1 MITTVVAMPNILD
14 PMYWIGPQGLFAS
27 AVLPTILAIVFVE
40 TGLLFPLLPGESL
53 LFTGGLLAAHGTLD
67 IWVLAPAVALTAIL
81 GDQTGYFI
89 GRRIGPALFKK
100 EDSRFFKQHHVTE
113 SHAFFE
119 KYGPAAIILARF
131 MPFVRTFTPV
141 VAGVSYMRYPVYL
154 AFDIVGGILWGGGV
168 TVAGYFLGNVP
179 FIHQNL
185 EKIVL
190 VILFVSHAAGVH
202 RLRPGVLEAPAGS
215 PRRRTAAGTRVARAG
230 RNCAIEWASKART
243 QTATLKSQ
251 PVLARTSATVTPGCN
266 SMSVRPCSGSTSKTH
281 RSVMIMSTTLLPVM
295 GSVHCLRIFGLPSF
309 AM

>member
-1 MITTVVAMPNILD
+1 LKIVITTVVAMPNILD

-154 AFDIVGGILWGGGV
+154 AFDIVGGVLWGGGV

-190 VILFVSHAAGVH
+190 GILFVSM
-202 RLRPGVLEAPAGS
+202 LPAFIATGRAYL
-215 PRRRTAAGTRVARAG
+215 RRRRAAKRDADQLTVAD
-230 RNCAIEWASKART
+230 
-243 QTATLKSQ
+243 
-251 PVLARTSATVTPGCN
+251 
-266 SMSVRPCSGSTSKTH
+266 
-281 RSVMIMSTTLLPVM
+281 
-295 GSVHCLRIFGLPSF
+295 
-309 AM
+309 